1 MMQPMPEGA
10 QAPAEGA
17 PAQSGGGPA
26 QLVSVLST
34 GMKKLGS
41 FLEKAGVD
49 PEKLQEYA
57 GLIHSFEAF
66 VDGAMGGEESEA
78 PARPAP
84 SGAGSVE
91 AGGNP
96 NARPM

>member
-1 MMQPMPEGA
+1 MMQEMPEGA
-10 QAPAEGA
+10 EA
-17 PAQSGGGPA
+17 PAQAPQQGSGPG
-26 QLVSVLST
+26 QLISVLQT
-34 GMKKLGS
+34 GMKKLGAL
-41 FLEKAGVD
+41 FEKTGL
-49 PEKLQEYA
+49 PSEKLAQA
-57 GLIHSFEAF
+57 IGLFEEAI
-66 VDGAMGGEESEA
+66 DEAMGGGDDAA